1 MQGKEGCMRKLVL
14 TCGVCGQRMLV
25 PRSAIGRTGLCP
37 ACGARVH
44 ISTDNTTAAA
54 PKRKGTF
61 AGGASWWQGGGKAN
75 DDAKR
80 RFGEA
85 VDLYYS
91 GRFAEALAI
100 FNGLARDFPNNP
112 DIQNGRVQCEKALRR
127 PGAGRRL
134 ALEDKSERVKDAV
147 LDRETV
153 ERIVLEKLVAGE
165 SDAIQLQ
172 AAEIAAKILGMY
184 DGARVSGVTHEEGSE
199 ERGRQ
204 EADRAHE
211 EADSVHAKDA
221 PFKISTFHDFATG
234 AFAKEQPKDQER
246 AAEDDDV
253 ASSDARRA

>member
-1 MQGKEGCMRKLVL
+1 MRKLVL
-14 TCGVCGQRMLV
+14 TCGSCGQRMQV

-37 ACGARVH
+37 ACGATVR
-44 ISTDNTTAAA
+44 INSDNTTTDA
-54 PKRKGTF
+54 PKRKTIF
-61 AGGASWWQGGGKAN
+61 AGGPSWWQGSGKAN

-100 FNGLARDFPNNP
+100 FNGLARDFPENT
-112 DIQNGRVQCEKALRR
+112 DIQNGRIQCEKALRH

-134 ALEDKSERVKDAV
+134 ALEDKSERLKDAA

-165 SDAIQLQ
+165 SEAIQLQ
-172 AAEIAAKILGMY
+172 AADIAAKILGLY
-184 DGARVSGVTHEEGSE
+184 NGVQGVSAGDDKTRGEDSGNGPDKTREVHDPAR
-199 ERGRQ
+199 
-204 EADRAHE
+204 
-211 EADSVHAKDA
+211 AKDA
-221 PFKISTFHDFATG
+221 PFSISTFRDYATS
-234 AFAKEQPKDQER
+234 ASKDEPR
-246 AAEDDDV
+246 KDGEDIAEDDDV

>member
-1 MQGKEGCMRKLVL
+1 MRKLIL
-14 TCGVCGQRMLV
+14 TCGSCGQRMQV

-37 ACGARVH
+37 ACGTTVR
-44 ISTDNTTAAA
+44 INSDNTTTAGPA
-54 PKRKGTF
+54 RKTMF
-61 AGGASWWQGGGKAN
+61 SGGGSWWRGGKAN

-100 FNGLARDFPNNP
+100 FNGLARDFPENA
-112 DIQNGRVQCEKALRR
+112 DIQNGRVQCERALRH

-134 ALEDKSERVKDAV
+134 ALEHKTEQLKGAV
-147 LDRETV
+147 LDRDTV
-153 ERIVLEKLVAGE
+153 KRIVLEKLVAGE

-184 DGARVSGVTHEEGSE
+184 DGVQAAGDSTEMATNAETLETEAREFAGGDASKAE
-199 ERGRQ
+199 
-204 EADRAHE
+204 
-211 EADSVHAKDA
+211 DA
-221 PFKISTFHDFATG
+221 PFTISAFRDFVAGESREMPHEEET
-234 AFAKEQPKDQER
+234 DI
-246 AAEDDDV
+246 AEDGDV

>member
-1 MQGKEGCMRKLVL
+1 MRKLIL
-14 TCGVCGQRMLV
+14 TCGACGQRMQV

-37 ACGARVH
+37 ACGATVR
-44 ISTDNTTAAA
+44 INSDNTTTAA
-54 PKRKGTF
+54 PKQKGMF
-61 AGGASWWQGGGKAN
+61 GAGANWWQGGGKAT

-134 ALEDKSERVKDAV
+134 ALEDKSEQVKDAV
-147 LDRETV
+147 LDRQTV

-184 DGARVSGVTHEEGSE
+184 DAAQMPPDAQEKANEAGG
-199 ERGRQ
+199 Q
-204 EADRAHE
+204 EAAGDME
-211 EADSVHAKDA
+211 EAANSARAKDT
-221 PFKISTFHDFATG
+221 PFTIYAFRDFA
-234 AFAKEQPKDQER
+234 ADASKEEPSEDGEQT
-246 AAEDDDV
+246 AEDDDV
-253 ASSDARRA
+253 TSPDARRA

>member
-1 MQGKEGCMRKLVL
+1 MRKLIL
-14 TCGVCGQRMLV
+14 TCGTCGQRMQV

-37 ACGARVH
+37 ACGATVR
-44 ISTDNTTAAA
+44 INSDNTTTAA
-54 PKRKGTF
+54 PKRKGVF
-61 AGGASWWQGGGKAN
+61 RGGANWWQGSGKAN

-100 FNGLARDFPNNP
+100 FNGLARDFPNNA
-112 DIQNGRVQCEKALRR
+112 DIQNGRIQCEKALRR

-134 ALEDKSERVKDAV
+134 ALEDKSERLKDAV

-153 ERIVLEKLVAGE
+153 ERVVLEKLVAGE

-184 DGARVSGVTHEEGSE
+184 DGSQASGVTQSTEGEAGAE
-199 ERGRQ
+199 ERPQPIR
-204 EADRAHE
+204 EA
-211 EADSVHAKDA
+211 ADPARAKDA
-221 PFKISTFHDFATG
+221 PFTISAFRDFADGTS
-234 AFAKEQPKDQER
+234 EQEQSKDEER
-246 AAEDDDV
+246 AAEDDDM
-253 ASSDARRA
+253 ASSDVGRA